1 MSTIKVD
8 TVQSTGGGAVTL
20 TNQEGAKARV
30 SFDGTSV
37 DGTADLTGVRGS
49 FNITSLVDTD
59 TGDHTVNYTNNMND
73 ANYTLTSA
81 TISDLS
87 ANRCVL
93 GLSDD
98 QTITTSQARI
108 HVVDTGNNA
117 LRDQEYN
124 FIAVHGDL
132 A

>member
-1 MSTIKVD
+1 VSTIKVD

-30 SFDGTSV
+30 NFDGTATDAAARDSLNV
-37 DGTADLTGVRGS
+37 SGMTDTA
-49 FNITSLVDTD
+49 
-59 TGDHTVNYTNNMND
+59 TGDHTVNYTNSMAN

-87 ANRCVL
+87 GNRCVL

-98 QTITTSQARI
+98 QTITTSLARI
-108 HVVDTGNNA
+108 HVVDTGNNT

-124 FIAVHGDL
+124 FIAIHGDL